1 MFETNRYVYIDRKK
15 RVKFEVFAR
24 KVEFADGLIER
35 INKLGLY
42 KLKRKFFGF
51 VTRVRIDQPPYEVEL
66 AQENYVNHMEEEHER
81 KHNK

>member
-35 INKLGLY
+35 INKLGFY
-42 KLKRKFFGF
+42 NLKRKFFGF
-51 VTRVRIDQPPYEVEL
+51 AKRVLVDQPPYDIEMS
-66 AQENYVNHMEEEHER
+66 QDSYVSHMEEEYER
-81 KHNK
+81 KHNQ